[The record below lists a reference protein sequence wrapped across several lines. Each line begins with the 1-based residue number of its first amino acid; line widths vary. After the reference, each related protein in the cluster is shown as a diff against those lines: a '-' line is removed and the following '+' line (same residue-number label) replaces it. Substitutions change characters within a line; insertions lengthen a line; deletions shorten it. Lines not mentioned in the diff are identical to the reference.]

1 MKKIITISLAFF
13 ATFSLWAG
21 TPAQKLVDDYKE
33 LKGVRHYSAKG
44 AMMTVARPLMKSYS
58 MAPLA
63 HKVEEMYVMSM
74 DKARPDVQDQ
84 FFEDLKNVLSTYIY
98 AGKSDSPH
106 GIVDAYVHVSAPG
119 VADELVVYNPEI
131 MTLYSLIGEFTD
143 EELRKVQKKVE

>member
-1 MKKIITISLAFF
+1 MKKMILIISALFAVISL
-13 ATFSLWAG
+13 WGG

-63 HKVEEMYVMSM
+63 HKVEEMYVLRM
-74 DKARPDVQDQ
+74 DKARPDVQEQ
-84 FFEDLKNVLSTYIY
+84 FFNDLKKVFDSYIY

-106 GIVDAYVHVSAPG
+106 GIVDAYVHVSSPD

-131 MTLYSLIGEFTD
+131 MTLYSLIGEFTN
-143 EELRKVQKKVE
+143 EELQKVQKKVE

>member
-1 MKKIITISLAFF
+1 MKKMILIISALFAAISL
-13 ATFSLWAG
+13 WGG

-63 HKVEEMYVMSM
+63 HKVEEMYVLRM
-74 DKARPDVQDQ
+74 DKARPDVQEQ
-84 FFEDLKNVLSTYIY
+84 FFNDLKKVLSSYIY

-106 GIVDAYVHVSAPG
+106 GIVDAYVHVSSPD
-119 VADELVVYNPEI
+119 VADELVVYNPDI
-131 MTLYSLIGEFTD
+131 MTLYSLIGEFTN
-143 EELRKVQKKVE
+143 EELQKVQKKVE